1 MMTMAEI
8 QHTLADLVKFSSE
21 QKPLEFGSAFS
32 SLIAPKID
40 SAINTK
46 KIEVAHSM
54 FNNDDSESDES
65 DDSEAGDEDAEV
77 A

>member
-1 MMTMAEI
+1 MAEI

-32 SLIAPKID
+32 SLIAPKIET
-40 SAINTK
+40 AINAK
-46 KIEVAHSM
+46 KIEVAQNM
-54 FNNDDSESDES
+54 FNSNDSESDES
-65 DDSEAGDEDAEV
+65 DDAEAGDEDAEV

>member
-1 MMTMAEI
+1 MAEI
-8 QHTLADLVKFSSE
+8 QHILADLVKFSSE

-40 SAINTK
+40 SAINAK
-46 KIEVAHSM
+46 KIEVAHNM
-54 FNNDDSESDES
+54 FNGDDSESDES
-65 DDSEAGDEDAEV
+65 DEAEAGDEDAEV

>member
-32 SLIAPKID
+32 SLIAPKIET
-40 SAINTK
+40 AINAK
-46 KIEVAHSM
+46 KIEVAQNM
-54 FNNDDSESDES
+54 FNSNDSESDES
-65 DDSEAGDEDAEV
+65 DDAEAGDEDAEV

>member
-1 MMTMAEI
+1 MAEI

-40 SAINTK
+40 AAINAK
-46 KIEVAHSM
+46 KIEVAHNM
-54 FNNDDSESDES
+54 FNSNDSESDES
-65 DDSEAGDEDAEV
+65 DEAEAGDEDAEV